1 MIAKELISNDI
12 APLHTSDTALQALS
26 WMEEYR
32 VSHLPIVNN
41 VDFLGLIS
49 EEDIYNISDFEEP
62 VGNHLLT
69 IPKQYVFSDQHL
81 YDVIKTIAAQ
91 HLTLLPVLNETRQY
105 LGVIT
110 ISDLVTS
117 ISEMAAIENPGG
129 IIILELN
136 QNDYSLSEISQII
149 ESNEAKILSLYITSH
164 PDTTKIELTI
174 KLNKMDI
181 RPVIQTFNRYNYTIK
196 ASFAE
201 AEYYDDLLDRYN
213 SLMNYLNI

>member
-41 VDFLGLIS
+41 IDFLGLIS
-49 EEDIYNISDFEEP
+49 EEDIYKISDFEEP
-62 VGNHLLT
+62 VGNHLLS
-69 IPKQYVFSDQHL
+69 ISKQYVFGNQHL
-81 YDVIKTIAAQ
+81 YDVIKTISSQ
-91 HLTLLPVLNETRQY
+91 HLTLLPVLNESRQY

-117 ISEMAAIENPGG
+117 ISEMAAVENPGG
-129 IIILELN
+129 IIVLELN
-136 QNDYSLSEISQII
+136 QNDYSLSEITQII

-174 KLNKMDI
+174 KVNKMDI
-181 RPVIQTFNRYNYTIK
+181 RPIIQTFNRYDYTIK

>member
-41 VDFLGLIS
+41 IDFLGLIS
-49 EEDIYNISDFEEP
+49 EEDIYKISDFEEP
-62 VGNHLLT
+62 VGNHLLS
-69 IPKQYVFSDQHL
+69 ISKQYIFGDQHL
-81 YDVIKTIAAQ
+81 YDVIKTISSQ
-91 HLTLLPVLNETRQY
+91 HLTLLPVLNESRQY

-117 ISEMAAIENPGG
+117 ISEMAAVENPGG
-129 IIILELN
+129 IIVLELN
-136 QNDYSLSEISQII
+136 QNDYSLAEITQII
-149 ESNEAKILSLYITSH
+149 ESNDAKILSLYITSH
-164 PDTTKIELTI
+164 PDTIKIELTI
-174 KLNKMDI
+174 KVNKMDI
-181 RPVIQTFNRYNYTIK
+181 RPIIQTFNRYDYTIK

-213 SLMNYLNI
+213 SLMNYLKI

>member
-1 MIAKELISNDI
+1 MIAKEIISNDI

-41 VDFLGLIS
+41 IDFLGLIS
-49 EEDIYNISDFEEP
+49 EEDIYKISDFEEP
-62 VGNHLLT
+62 VGNHLLS
-69 IPKQYVFSDQHL
+69 ISKQYVFGDQHL
-81 YDVIKTIAAQ
+81 YDVIKTISSQ
-91 HLTLLPVLNETRQY
+91 HLTLLPVLNESRQY

-117 ISEMAAIENPGG
+117 ISEMAAVENPGG

-136 QNDYSLSEISQII
+136 QNDYSLTEITQII
-149 ESNEAKILSLYITSH
+149 ETNDAKILSLYVTSH

-174 KLNKMDI
+174 KVNKMDI
-181 RPVIQTFNRYNYTIK
+181 RPIIQTFNRYDYTIK

>member
-1 MIAKELISNDI
+1 MIAKKIISNDI

-41 VDFLGLIS
+41 IDFLGLIS
-49 EEDIYNISDFEEP
+49 EEDIYKISDFEEP
-62 VGNHLLT
+62 VGNHLLS
-69 IPKQYVFSDQHL
+69 ISKQYVFGDQHL
-81 YDVIKTIAAQ
+81 YDVIKTISSQ
-91 HLTLLPVLNETRQY
+91 HLTLLPVLNESRQY

-117 ISEMAAIENPGG
+117 ISEMAAVENPGG

-136 QNDYSLSEISQII
+136 QNDYSLTEITQII
-149 ESNEAKILSLYITSH
+149 ETNDAKILSLYVTSH

-174 KLNKMDI
+174 KVNKMDI
-181 RPVIQTFNRYNYTIK
+181 RPIIQTFNRYDYTIK

>member
-41 VDFLGLIS
+41 IDFLGLIS
-49 EEDIYNISDFEEP
+49 EEDIYKISDFEEP
-62 VGNHLLT
+62 VGNHLLS
-69 IPKQYVFSDQHL
+69 ISKQYIFGDQHL
-81 YDVIKTIAAQ
+81 YDVIKTISSQ
-91 HLTLLPVLNETRQY
+91 HLTLLPVLNESRQY

-110 ISDLVTS
+110 IADLVTS
-117 ISEMAAIENPGG
+117 ISEMAAVENPGG

-136 QNDYSLSEISQII
+136 QNDYSLTEITQII
-149 ESNEAKILSLYITSH
+149 ETNDAKILSLYVTSH
-164 PDTTKIELTI
+164 PDTTKIEITI
-174 KLNKMDI
+174 KVNKMDI
-181 RPVIQTFNRYNYTIK
+181 RPIIQTFNRYDYTIK

>member
-41 VDFLGLIS
+41 IDFLGLIS
-49 EEDIYNISDFEEP
+49 EEDIYKISDFEEP
-62 VGNHLLT
+62 VGNHLLS
-69 IPKQYVFSDQHL
+69 ISKQYIFGDQHL
-81 YDVIKTIAAQ
+81 YDVIKTISSQ
-91 HLTLLPVLNETRQY
+91 HLTLLPVLNESRQY

-110 ISDLVTS
+110 IADLVTS
-117 ISEMAAIENPGG
+117 ISEMAAVENPGG

-136 QNDYSLSEISQII
+136 QNDYSLTEITQII
-149 ESNEAKILSLYITSH
+149 ETNDAKILSLYITSH

-174 KLNKMDI
+174 KVNKMDI
-181 RPVIQTFNRYNYTIK
+181 RPIIQTLNRYDYTIK

>member
-41 VDFLGLIS
+41 IDFLGLIS
-49 EEDIYNISDFEEP
+49 EEDIYKISDFEEP
-62 VGNHLLT
+62 VGNHLLS
-69 IPKQYVFSDQHL
+69 ISKQYVFGNQHL
-81 YDVIKTIAAQ
+81 YDVIKTISSQ
-91 HLTLLPVLNETRQY
+91 HLTLLPVLNESRQY

-129 IIILELN
+129 IIVLELN
-136 QNDYSLSEISQII
+136 QNDYSLSEITQII

-174 KLNKMDI
+174 KVNKMDI
-181 RPVIQTFNRYNYTIK
+181 RPIIQTFNRYDYTIK

>member
-41 VDFLGLIS
+41 IDFLGLIS
-49 EEDIYNISDFEEP
+49 EEDIYKISDFEEP
-62 VGNHLLT
+62 VGNHLLS
-69 IPKQYVFSDQHL
+69 ISKQYVFGNQHL
-81 YDVIKTIAAQ
+81 YDVIKTISSQ
-91 HLTLLPVLNETRQY
+91 HLTLLPVLNESRQY

-117 ISEMAAIENPGG
+117 ISEMAAVENPGG
-129 IIILELN
+129 IIVLELN
-136 QNDYSLSEISQII
+136 QNDYSLTEITQII

-174 KLNKMDI
+174 KVNKMDI
-181 RPVIQTFNRYNYTIK
+181 RPIIQTFNRYDYTIK